1 MHYGK
6 CSALHYGSGHEDDN
20 DDEAQQAPEEEEQV
34 GRRTSTSSKA
44 TRFGPEGNRS
54 RSPRRADQLQR
65 QGLINLDADDNYRV
79 TEKKRLSTFSVGS

>member
-1 MHYGK
+1 MV
-6 CSALHYGSGHEDDN
+6 SALLCIT
-20 DDEAQQAPEEEEQV
+20 AQVTKMIMMMRPSRHEQV

-44 TRFGPEGNRS
+44 TRFGPEGNSS